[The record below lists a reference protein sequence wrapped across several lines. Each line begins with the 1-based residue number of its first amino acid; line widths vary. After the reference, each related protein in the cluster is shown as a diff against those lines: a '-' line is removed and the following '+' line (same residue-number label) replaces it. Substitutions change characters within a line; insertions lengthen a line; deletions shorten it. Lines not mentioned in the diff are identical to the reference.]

1 MRILLIHSD
10 YLNYN
15 VKNKT
20 PVAEEI
26 EDAKK
31 QGAFDES
38 LVVFTAVEKDD
49 ENNPQ
54 GIVKNLVKEVIKT
67 NDQVKAENIVLYP
80 YAHLSSSLSSPKV
93 AVQVLKDAEEALNA
107 EGLNVKRVPFG
118 WYKAFE
124 ISCKGHPLSEL
135 SRTITAEERKNL
147 LHGLFLTEIKL
158 LILMISNLKMIS
170 WKNLLAMNLV
180 LVHLMQE
187 SLLMLN

>member
-10 YLNYN
+10 YLNYT
-15 VKNKT
+15 VKKET

-26 EDAKK
+26 EEAKK
-31 QGAFDES
+31 EGSFDDS

-49 ENNPQ
+49 ENNPE
-54 GIVKNLVKEVIKT
+54 GIVENLVKEVLKT

-93 AVQVLKDAEEALNA
+93 AVQILKDAEQALLA
-107 EGLNVKRVPFG
+107 KDLNVKRVPFG

-135 SRTITAEERKNL
+135 SRTITADKEEEKVERKP
-147 LHGLFLTEIKL
+147 
-158 LILMISNLKMIS
+158 S
-170 WKNLLAMNLV
+170 
-180 LVHLMQE
+180 
-187 SLLMLN
+187 